1 MTNRNEILSVFD
13 KHRKIVFK
21 KIDSRIKE
29 NLLYSYNLIKK
40 EDWDALEEWEKK
52 EWSHYGL
59 FWKDWIDVPYEGVY
73 DYINE
78 LNDEFWS
85 RDEVLTNTLNA
96 RVGLDPK
103 DIYDELTALVFSN
116 LNEIAGINDKRIF
129 INWNQLPWEVKS

>member
-1 MTNRNEILSVFD
+1 MTNRNEILSDFD
-13 KHRKIVFK
+13 KHRKMIFK
-21 KIDSRIKE
+21 RIDSRIKE
-29 NLLYSYNLIKK
+29 NFLYSYNEEK
-40 EDWDALEEWEKK
+40 ENWDALDELEKK

-59 FWKDWIDVPYEGVY
+59 FWRDWMDVPPEGVY
-73 DYINE
+73 DYINV
-78 LNDEFWS
+78 LHDEFWS

-129 INWNQLPWEVKS
+129 INWNSLPWGDLK